1 MAGNEG
7 FATKRVLGRCTAEEI
22 SSDPAQQKS
31 AIDGFGTPERCATLP
46 TAVTREYAL
55 LKRKSKEADQDHD
68 EEQEQEKEIN
78 EILATA
84 KLPRRADVVSVAA
97 AEPMVVDPFLEQDI
111 AKATVSEPQA
121 DAEIEEPV
129 SEPQAEAE
137 IKEHV
142 SEPQADAEIEEP
154 VSEPQ
159 AEAEIKKPV
168 SEPQAEAEI
177 EEPVSEPQAEAE
189 DQDVYADEDAD
200 YDYQDGSDYDGYYD
214 EDEDDYESEYDDDYD
229 DDDYDDDD
237 YDWESEFAKHRP
249 VVRET
254 LLNFPEAANLEPQ
267 ELDAAVE
274 RVLEQ
279 SKPEYRDVAAPG
291 KVRLLKNDIRL
302 ILAEKWEPHDIH
314 KLLSTLSPAEMI
326 KRSEELD
333 KELPPG
339 NDKEADDRFAELQAK
354 VRKDL
359 IEKGYAEVDEDFY
372 DNRGKFWEE
381 LREEW
386 NKIDFS
392 RFRFASSEDG
402 ILRYSEELGDFI

>member
-1 MAGNEG
+1 MAGEEG
-7 FATKRVLGRCTAEEI
+7 SEQKEVTAEET
-22 SSDPAQQKS
+22 SSSPTQQTS
-31 AIDGFGTPERCATLP
+31 STDGVRTPERCT
-46 TAVTREYAL
+46 T
-55 LKRKSKEADQDHD
+55 
-68 EEQEQEKEIN
+68 
-78 EILATA
+78 
-84 KLPRRADVVSVAA
+84 
-97 AEPMVVDPFLEQDI
+97 
-111 AKATVSEPQA
+111 EPQA
-121 DAEIEEPV
+121 EAQIEEPV
-129 SEPQAEAE
+129 SEPQAEADDQE
-137 IKEHV
+137 GC
-142 SEPQADAEIEEP
+142 DDEE
-154 VSEPQ
+154 
-159 AEAEIKKPV
+159 AAGL
-168 SEPQAEAEI
+168 
-177 EEPVSEPQAEAE
+177 
-189 DQDVYADEDAD
+189 DYQDDAD
-200 YDYQDGSDYDGYYD
+200 YDGYDD
-214 EDEDDYESEYDDDYD
+214 DEDDYEYGSGSDYDSEYEDE
-229 DDDYDDDD
+229 DD

-249 VVRET
+249 ALRAA
-254 LLNFPEAANLEPQ
+254 LLSFPEAASLSPT

-339 NDKEADDRFAELQAK
+339 NDREADDRFAELQAK

-359 IEKGYAEVDEDFY
+359 IEKGYAEVDEDYY
-372 DNRGKFWEE
+372 DNSGKFWEE

>member
-1 MAGNEG
+1 MAGTT
-7 FATKRVLGRCTAEEI
+7 TKRLLGRCTAEE
-22 SSDPAQQKS
+22 SSSKPTQHKS
-31 AIDGFGTPERCATLP
+31 AIDGFGTPERCATEP
-46 TAVTREYAL
+46 TALNREYAL
-55 LKRKSKEADQDHD
+55 LKRKAKEADQDHD

-97 AEPMVVDPFLEQDI
+97 AEPMVVDPFLEQGI
-111 AKATVSEPQA
+111 AKATFSGPQA

-129 SEPQAEAE
+129 SELQAEAE
-137 IKEHV
+137 I
-142 SEPQADAEIEEP
+142 QEP

-159 AEAEIKKPV
+159 AEAGE
-168 SEPQAEAEI
+168 
-177 EEPVSEPQAEAE
+177 
-189 DQDVYADEDAD
+189 QDVYADEDAD
-200 YDYQDGSDYDGYYD
+200 LYYQDDADYDGYYD
-214 EDEDDYESEYDDDYD
+214 EDEDDYESEYDDDDYESEYED
-229 DDDYDDDD
+229 DHD

-302 ILAEKWEPHDIH
+302 ILADKWEPPNIH
-314 KLLSTLSPAEMI
+314 ILPSTISPADMI

-339 NDKEADDRFAELQAK
+339 NDKEADDRFGELQAK

-359 IEKGYAEVDEDFY
+359 IEKGYAEVDEDYY
-372 DNRGKFWEE
+372 DNSGKFWEE

>member
-111 AKATVSEPQA
+111 AK
-121 DAEIEEPV
+121 
-129 SEPQAEAE
+129 
-137 IKEHV
+137 
-142 SEPQADAEIEEP
+142 EP

-200 YDYQDGSDYDGYYD
+200 YDYQDGADYDGYYD

-254 LLNFPEAANLEPQ
+254 LLNFPESANLEPQ